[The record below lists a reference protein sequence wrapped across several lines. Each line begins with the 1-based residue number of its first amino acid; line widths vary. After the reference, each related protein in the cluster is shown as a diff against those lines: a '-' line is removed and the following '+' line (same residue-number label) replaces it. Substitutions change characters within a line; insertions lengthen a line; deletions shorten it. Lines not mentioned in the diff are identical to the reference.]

1 MKYLPGARDWSQ
13 TAAEGATGKDRPVG
27 RAMAQSE
34 ALPQSGEQHVVRA
47 DDVTSPDD
55 RKADLAA
62 LARRVALAGLF
73 ALTGRVA
80 LADLE
85 RAADAVERLA
95 ATLGS
100 SLPEG

>member
-1 MKYLPGARDWSQ
+1 
-13 TAAEGATGKDRPVG
+13 
-27 RAMAQSE
+27 MAQSE

-47 DDVTSPDD
+47 DNVPSPDH

-62 LARRVALAGLF
+62 LARRVALADRVALAGHF

-95 ATLGS
+95 PTLGS
-100 SLPEG
+100 GLPER